1 MYLGVDDV
9 FQLSLLTKLQRMAL
23 AILKQQNDS
32 IEREQNLHSPQL
44 YMLLC

>member
-1 MYLGVDDV
+1 MYLGVIDV

-32 IEREQNLHSPQL
+32 IGREQNLHSPRL